1 MNDKR
6 PDLPYEKAT
15 EETAKTILKGLDLVN
30 RAAPAIGDGRRR
42 TQNGF

>member
-15 EETAKTILKGLDLVN
+15 EETAKTIGKGLDLVN